1 MNTMIDI
8 KTQIY
13 NHFYTRKKHFILGK
27 PQLIINEGKEMFT
40 ISADYKGYPAFRVDH
55 GVAHIYFTDVDE
67 IVQFIEKH
75 KHVM

>member
-1 MNTMIDI
+1 MIDI